1 MAAQRTDE
9 LRSEIERLK
18 GDLSADITRLA
29 DTVADATDWRA
40 RVRQRPWAYASG
52 AFLFGLVLG
61 LR

>member
-18 GDLSADITRLA
+18 GDLAADITRLA
-29 DTVADATDWRA
+29 DTVADATDGRA
-40 RVRQRPWAYASG
+40 RVRQRPWTYASG

-61 LR
+61 WR